1 MSRDFVRFVMRDIIR
16 LCDLKLRLIET
27 EALDDYFKNHWLNEL
42 DTITLKQVQY
52 DKNLEILP
60 TLE

>member
-1 MSRDFVRFVMRDIIR
+1 MRDIIC
-16 LCDLKLRLIET
+16 LCDLKLRLIEK
-27 EALDDYFKNHWLNEL
+27 EALEDYFKNNWLNEL